1 MGQFIEN
8 YEAERPLIERILR
21 GNTNAFCEVVESTE
35 GLVAQI
41 VFKMFANPEDRKDLA
56 QDIYFKAFQKMG
68 EFPLPVKALHLDW
81 PDCLQYLHQLS

>member
-1 MGQFIEN
+1 MGQYIEN

-41 VFKMFANPEDRKDLA
+41 VFKMVANPEDR
-56 QDIYFKAFQKMG
+56 
-68 EFPLPVKALHLDW
+68 
-81 PDCLQYLHQLS
+81 